1 MSGQDRRWNHNIHY
15 YPLVLAAVP
24 AGCERVLDVGCGE
37 GMLARQLA
45 CRVPHVVGIDPDA
58 VSLEAAR
65 CHGPGGQIEIVCG
78 DLPPHPFPFPPASF
92 GLITCVAAL
101 HHMDPAAA
109 LARMSEFLVPGGRLV
124 IVGLARSRLTDL
136 PWDAAAVIANL
147 GHRVAKG
154 YCTIRRRSCGRP
166 RIPTAR
172 SVPWPGTCCRA

>member
-24 AGCERVLDVGCGE
+24 AGCERGLGVGCRG
-37 GMLARQLA
+37 GVVPRQLA
-45 CRVPHVVGIDPDA
+45 WRVPPVVGSEQGGG
-58 VSLEAAR
+58 SLEAAR
-65 CHGPGGQIEIVCG
+65 CHGPDGQIEFVCG
-78 DLPPHPFPFPPASF
+78 DFLAYPFPPASF

-136 PWDAAAVIANL
+136 PW
-147 GHRVAKG
+147 
-154 YCTIRRRSCGRP
+154 
-166 RIPTAR
+166 
-172 SVPWPGTCCRA
+172 